1 MEKEYIVV
9 LRDTANYEEFWQ
21 EMENVTSGLEFI
33 PDRAVAVI
41 NERTPFERIC
51 HYSLTDE
58 EASVLKNDTRIHAV
72 DFHPEQDPNTK
83 IRHCAKRIGN
93 YIKGISSTG
102 DLKNWAL
109 LRCGSKRDVFQTT
122 AVEDSFYGNV
132 YLANT
137 SVVEANVYNY
147 ILDGTGVDVVIV
159 DSGIEWNHPEFKDD
173 NGNSRVQ
180 RIDWYQTTGVSGTQN
195 ANHYR
200 DYDGHGTHVAAI
212 VAGRTFG
219 WAKNANIYSIKL
231 AGLEGAGDSGTGIGL
246 SDHHDIIK
254 KFHRNKP
261 IDPVTGFKR
270 PTIVNAS
277 WGFTGAF
284 LTLSLIAYRGVGY
297 TGSSINTD
305 TVGRWAQFGI
315 HNLSAD
321 GNNYVCN
328 GYYASEDA
336 TVTDIVKEG
345 VHYVSAAGNWYYK
358 STAYYDPDYNNY
370 LVGTTNVG
378 NPVTIFYHRGKSPQS
393 NLAIMVGA
401 TDWIP
406 HSSGLEMKASYSNG
420 GTGVD
425 VLAPGTGITSACSNT
440 NIRGGERY
448 NLNSGFKQTSIGGT
462 SQASPQVCG
471 LGALYLQMNPG
482 AKPAEL
488 KKWLINNSQANTAVL
503 YDSGSSSTQYTN
515 LNALWGGPK
524 VYMYNPFSIAQD
536 GNVQNL
542 TLENCVFTLN

>member
-33 PDRAVAVI
+33 PDRAVQVI

-72 DFHPEQDPNTK
+72 DFSPEQDPNTK

-93 YIKGISSTG
+93 YTKGLFSEG
-102 DLKNWAL
+102 DLKNWGL

-212 VAGRTFG
+212 AAGRTFG

-261 IDPVTGFKR
+261 IDPITGFKR

-277 WGFTGAF
+277 WGTFGSFLSLSSVRHRGVTYTGAILNSNVILRWQNYGITYF
-284 LTLSLIAYRGVGY
+284 NDGV
-297 TGSSINTD
+297 
-305 TVGRWAQFGI
+305 
-315 HNLSAD
+315 
-321 GNNYVCN
+321 NYSCN
-328 GYYASEDA
+328 IQYDSEDA
-336 TVTDIVKEG
+336 TITDIVKEG
-345 VHYVSAAGNWYYK
+345 VHYVSAAANSFMK
-358 STAYYDPDYNNY
+358 NAAYYDPDYNNY

-406 HSSGLEMKASYSNG
+406 HSSGLEMKASYSNS

-425 VLAPGTGITSACSNT
+425 IYSPGTGITSATSNI
-440 NIRGGERY
+440 NIHDGVAY
-448 NLNSGFKQTSIGGT
+448 NLNSGFKQVSLGGT
-462 SQASPQVCG
+462 SMASPQVCG

-482 AKPAEL
+482 VKPAEL

-503 YDSGSSSTQYTN
+503 YDPASSSTQYYN

-542 TLENCVFTLN
+542 TLENCVFTLK